1 MHMYTH
7 RGMRDSYYD
16 GAARFIVDNS
26 KVDSHLNQLGYEDDT
41 VRTYVNQKVKYDP
54 HLLLI

>member
-1 MHMYTH
+1 MHVQ
-7 RGMRDSYYD
+7 GMQDSYYD

-41 VRTYVNQKVKYDP
+41 VCTWVNQKLKHDP
-54 HLLLI
+54 HLVLI